1 MLKRIAIG
9 LVIALVL
16 LVVGV
21 IATVMHLQKVKE
33 DVREWGEPMNM
44 LSMLQVYSEGYL
56 TSNKTYESFCS
67 WASEQS
73 ITASVG
79 SVAGKVDCND
89 GSDAWAA
96 GVILPIKGAYYCV
109 DSTGAKSTT
118 VRGLV
123 PGETACPAKQP
134 W

>member
-9 LVIALVL
+9 LVVALVL
-16 LVVGV
+16 FVVGV
-21 IATVMHLQKVKE
+21 IATVMHLQSVKE
-33 DVREWGEPMNM
+33 DVKEWGEPINM

-56 TSNKTYESFCS
+56 TSNRTYQSFCS
-67 WASEQS
+67 WASDEG
-73 ITASVG
+73 ITASVA
-79 SVAGKVDCND
+79 SVAGKVDCYD

-109 DSTGAKSTT
+109 DSTGVKSTT
-118 VRGLV
+118 VRGLNL
-123 PGETACPAKQP
+123 GETACPAEQP